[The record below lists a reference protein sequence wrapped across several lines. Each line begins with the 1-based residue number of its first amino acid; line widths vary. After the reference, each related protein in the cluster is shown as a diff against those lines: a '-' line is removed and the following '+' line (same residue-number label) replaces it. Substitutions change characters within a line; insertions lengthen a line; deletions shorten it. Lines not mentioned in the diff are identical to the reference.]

1 MEGYRL
7 SMQGITK
14 IYGNIAAIEGVNFS
28 VEKGEVHA
36 LIGENGAGKSTLLNI
51 LSGVRDANAG
61 EIRVDGE
68 LVHMK
73 NPLSARQ
80 AGIAMIHQEL
90 QHVPELSVAQ
100 NMFLG
105 RPLTKYK
112 GVFVDKKA
120 QYERAKVILKRLDPS
135 INPDEPIKNLKVAQ
149 QQIVEIA
156 RALLDEAKIIAMDE
170 PTSSLTPTEF
180 DRLAEL
186 ISDLKAM
193 KVSVIYVS
201 HKMNEIF
208 KVCDRAT
215 IMRDGKQVGVV
226 NIKDETEETIVAKMI
241 GRKLVKVPHL
251 SFMTEKEILKV
262 ENLGRDKA
270 VLPANFT
277 VQAGEVLGIAGL
289 VGSGRTEL
297 LKLIAGI
304 DSKTSGSVSVD
315 GAQIHHL
322 NVTSAIKA
330 GIGLVPEDRKKE
342 GIIKERSVA
351 VNMALPSMKNFTRTG
366 LIQKSKLDKVALSV
380 MSDLNLRPL
389 NIEKHIGTL
398 SGGNQQKVI
407 IGRWVAADAKVFLF
421 DEPTRGI
428 DIGAKSEIYN
438 LIEKLAQEGKAI
450 VVVSSEMPEIIRISD
465 RVLVMREGKIAAELK
480 GDDINEENIAQYAI
494 NDVVNKNKFCN

>member
-1 MEGYRL
+1 MEQYCLTMRGISKSY
-7 SMQGITK
+7 SGVAAVQG
-14 IYGNIAAIEGVNFS
+14 VDFS
-28 VEKGEVHA
+28 VRPGEVHA

-51 LSGVRDANAG
+51 LSGVRAADSG
-61 EIRVDGE
+61 EI
-68 LVHMK
+68 LVEGQVIQMK
-73 NPLSARQ
+73 NPLSARH

-105 RPLTKYK
+105 RPLTKMK
-112 GVFVDKKA
+112 GLFVDRKA
-120 QYERAKVILKRLDPS
+120 QYKRAVAILRRLDPS
-135 INPDEPIKNLKVAQ
+135 INPDEPIKNLKVSQ

-180 DRLAEL
+180 ERLAEL
-186 ISDLKAM
+186 ISDLKSM
-193 KVSVIYVS
+193 NVSLIYVS

-215 IMRDGKQVGVV
+215 ILRDGKQVGVV
-226 NIKDETEETIVAKMI
+226 NICDETEETIVTKMV
-241 GRKLVKVPHL
+241 GRKIEKVQHHSYATERIVL
-251 SFMTEKEILKV
+251 SV
-262 ENLGRDKA
+262 EDLSRDKA
-270 VLPANFT
+270 VRNATFS
-277 VQAGEVLGIAGL
+277 VKAGEVLGIAGL

-304 DSKTSGSVSVD
+304 DAKTGGNIEVEGVAVKKHNVS
-315 GAQIHHL
+315 
-322 NVTSAIKA
+322 SAIRA

-342 GIIKERSVA
+342 GIIKERA
-351 VNMALPSMKNFTRTG
+351 VKMNMALPSMARFTRFG
-366 LIQKSKLDKVALSV
+366 LLKKSQLNQTALDV
-380 MSDLNLRPL
+380 MTDLRLRPL
-389 NIEKHIGTL
+389 NIEKTIGTL

-407 IGRWVAADAKVFLF
+407 IGRWVAADNKVFLF

-438 LIEKLAQEGKAI
+438 LIEKLAQQGKAI

-465 RVLVMREGKIAAELK
+465 RVLVMREGQITKELN
-480 GDDINEENIAQYAI
+480 GDDITEENIARYAV
-494 NDVVNKNKFCN
+494 NDVKKAV